1 MSLTNKILLAMIAGI
16 FVGAGLNVFLAVL
29 SESAVFLLNK
39 YIVEGLFEL
48 VGQVFIA
55 SLKLLV
61 VPLVLVSLI
70 CGSSS
75 MGDSARMGPIAVK
88 TLLLYLGTTAVAISM
103 ALFIAVLVSPGEAV
117 SLDTNVTF
125 EAKSP
130 PPLIQVLIDIFP
142 KSGDSNPVIRLN
154 IVDLP
159 TPLGPNNPK
168 I

>member
-103 ALFIAVLVSPGEAV
+103 ALFIAVLGSPGEAV

-142 KSGDSNPVIRLN
+142 SNPFAAMAEGRMLQVIVFALSL
-154 IVDLP
+154 IH
-159 TPLGPNNPK
+159 

>member
-29 SESAVFLLNK
+29 SESAVLLLNK

-103 ALFIAVLVSPGEAV
+103 ALFIAVLVSPG
-117 SLDTNVTF
+117 
-125 EAKSP
+125 
-130 PPLIQVLIDIFP
+130 
-142 KSGDSNPVIRLN
+142 
-154 IVDLP
+154 
-159 TPLGPNNPK
+159 
-168 I
+168 